1 MKKMKNLLL
10 VLLCIISSTAVAQT
24 PVKEVEATVK
34 EGNVVSLR
42 IPQEVAATNIKLVDL
57 NKNEL
62 YSKKISG
69 VDFKK
74 NFSFDV
80 VPQGDYLF
88 TIESDT
94 KVVEVKLQKKEE
106 VVIVVGQKN
115 IFKPNLR
122 ALEKND
128 QLVRLTFKNPNPG
141 RANVKVYDK
150 FGNLIIKLSNDQT
163 FFNKVFDFSEAP
175 AGEYS
180 IAISTVENEF
190 LKKVMINK

>member
-24 PVKEVEATVK
+24 LVKEVEATVK

-74 NFSFDV
+74 NFSFEV
-80 VPQGDYLF
+80 VPQGEYLF

-106 VVIVVGQKN
+106 EVVVVDQKN

-128 QLVRLTFKNPNPG
+128 QLLRLTFKNPNPG

-150 FGNLIIKLSNDQT
+150 FGNLVIKLSNDQT

>member
-74 NFSFDV
+74 NFSFEV